1 MVTTAKNTE
10 SESEDNEDVLEEYE
24 CQEDEE
30 HLTGIS
36 QTVLDKIGVCH
47 PITYDVYNICKL
59 THDKKLSSFKAKM
72 LKEICNHF
80 ELSFKSRDIKAD
92 LMNKLKLKK
101 WLKGVAATP
110 NLLCDNMTLN
120 CHYH

>member
-1 MVTTAKNTE
+1 MSKKIKEGQVVTTAKNTE

-36 QTVLDKIGVCH
+36 QTVLDKISVCH

-59 THDKKLSSFKAKM
+59 THNKKLSSFKVKM
-72 LKEICNHF
+72 LKEIYNHF

-92 LMNKLKLKK
+92 NMNKIEEMVQGCSCNTEL
-101 WLKGVAATP
+101 
-110 NLLCDNMTLN
+110 TL
-120 CHYH
+120 